1 MLSGKDVAI
10 LGMMIFS
17 LFLGAG
23 NIIFPPMEGYYA
35 GSLWFWGALGFLL
48 TGVLMP
54 FITLIVVTLKGCGE
68 ELSLDLPKW
77 AQVAFWTILYLVIGS
92 TFAMPRVT
100 NVAYEMAWQPLNL
113 LSGEYS
119 HIIFVTVFNLIG
131 MSFMLGRSTMISSIG
146 KFMAPALLVLLTIV
160 GFEVVNAPLSDI
172 VEPSQAYKD
181 HSAIA
186 TGLIGGYQTM
196 DVLSAMAFGGI
207 VARALAVKGV
217 SNKRAILRYT
227 LTAGAVSV
235 VLLSLLY
242 LCLFYLGATG
252 EQVAQTSSNGG
263 QLFAQYVNAL
273 FGREGSWIM
282 SAIVLLANLTTL
294 VGVTSA
300 CADYFSKFHPRLNY
314 TFFVVLFTICTIIIS
329 ETGLNTLL
337 RVTIPA
343 LLLIYPIAIMLV
355 VMQLL
360 RHKLGISR
368 TGYNFIMGITAL
380 FSVTDSLKNMELL
393 PHFIQNLLAHIP
405 LHQEGLTWL
414 LPTLAMMMLCT
425 LFKTK
430 NVSA

>member
-23 NIIFPPMEGYYA
+23 NIIFPPMEGYQA
-35 GSLWFWGALGFLL
+35 GNLWFWGALGFLL

-54 FITLIVVTLKGCGE
+54 FITLIVVTLKGRGE
-68 ELSLDLPKW
+68 ELSVDLPKW
-77 AQVAFWTILYLVIGS
+77 AHVTFWTILYLVIGS

-113 LSGEYS
+113 ISGEYS
-119 HIIFVTVFNLIG
+119 HIIFATVFNLIG

-146 KFMAPALLVLLTIV
+146 KFMAPILLVLLVIV
-160 GFEVVNAPLSDI
+160 AFQVIHAPLSPV
-172 VEPSQAYKD
+172 VEPSGAYQD
-181 HSAIA
+181 HSAVA
-186 TGLIGGYQTM
+186 TGLISGYQTM

-217 SNKRAILRYT
+217 SDKRAIIRYT
-227 LTAGAVSV
+227 LTAGTVSV

-242 LCLFYLGATG
+242 FCLFYLGATG
-252 EQVAQTSSNGG
+252 EQVAKTSSNGG

-273 FGREGSWIM
+273 FGVGGSWIM
-282 SAIVLLANLTTL
+282 SGIVLLASLTTL

-314 TFFVVLFTICTIIIS
+314 TFFIILFTINTIIIS

-355 VMQLL
+355 AMQLL
-360 RHKLGISR
+360 REKLGISR
-368 TGYNFIMGITAL
+368 NGFGLIIGVTAL
-380 FSVTDSLKNMELL
+380 FSILDSLKNMELL
-393 PHFIQNLLAHIP
+393 PHFIQTMLDKIP

-414 LPTLAMMMLCT
+414 LPTLLTMILSI
-425 LFKTK
+425 LFKGK
-430 NVSA
+430 KS